1 MALEEQFNTFTDA
14 IDEFFNSLVG
24 EQQASS
30 ENLAD
35 RLENVLQENFENL
48 QEAVNEVD
56 GGLKPVE
63 PTTDIQESVE
73 NVTRLNSNLDIFNQQ
88 LEETGQSISGIP
100 EKLREQLEGEQL
112 DLFGSQQA
120 ARSFNQIDE
129 LFAQLSE
136 RAEISDEQL
145 TELATV
151 FEDFSSQVI
160 EVERQMGEGEEALS
174 EAQERV
180 QELSDQAIQNLRETI
195 EAEFDEVEGLGQRLE
210 ETANQFFTNT
220 QAALAVQAEAA
231 AAEGGGGAAQLQAAF
246 QGGDFLEIGSQFA
259 EIADL
264 EAGGGGVFSDIASE
278 VGEVAQLAT
287 VTGSE
292 FEQLDTTFSDAIEN
306 ATSFAEIMGVARDRV
321 GILLRSISGVRIAL
335 VGIITP
341 LAFATDLLQDAFS
354 AAREFREETG
364 VGAERMREL
373 RSLTADVSTELSG
386 FGLSPGATTDVALSL
401 VEQFGSIETATKQ
414 SGENLETLVTQSGRL
429 AGALGVSAER
439 GAEITGT
446 FVELENLVGGSA
458 EKGAAL
464 TNELAQARDVAPQQ
478 AFSQITENAEQLSQ
492 FSGNTTESLA
502 EAAVEAQELGV
513 NLSSVADFQEQSLTD
528 ITGQVQK
535 LQEAQ
540 MLTGQRLNSTALIS
554 ASYQGTEETLTEI
567 TDQLE
572 GIDFQNLGFFQR
584 QSLQEAFPGFSLF
597 ELEQLSRG
605 REILEETNTTFQR
618 AQAIASGDLTFAQ
631 AVRAD
636 DVDEVER
643 LQRQF
648 NQLYFVMAEN
658 LFPIVSDVLGL
669 LTQFTSVLEYIL
681 PLVDGF
687 TSGLRT
693 LLSPIQLLETGV
705 FILNDVFRDTEESTE
720 ALDASMKSL
729 GDTFRNL
736 LSPIR
741 DLTGTTVFGLF
752 EERSEEARE
761 SVNMFSSALESVGV
775 ILGTYETAA
784 FFTGLPS
791 LLSKVTSGF
800 GNLIGGV
807 RRFIPFMST
816 ASDEVATATKT
827 VGKFSS
833 TAENTGG
840 ILSRL
845 GGRFTAMLPNLQ
857 RMGALFRLGRMRMVG
872 FLTRLPLLGPAL
884 TAVSGAFSTAT
895 TAVYNFAAGLSAT
908 GIGAIILGIAAAIGG
923 AVYAFYNWE
932 ETVRFLSDT
941 FDSFM
946 SSAFG
951 VKNATEEIAPALS
964 RVGDFFVNLGG
975 IITSGV
981 IGTFDLLMDA
991 IYGLGDVFQWL
1002 YTTLQLDH
1010 IVNFVGFMGN
1020 KIGSLIASFYE
1031 GKSAGEALGSTLGLI
1046 FNPFG
1051 NYINYLAEV
1060 VDLFYDLGSAIA
1072 QGNFSDIGSILLE
1085 GLKGIGQEFVDM
1097 IIPDSIQSYVAE
1109 KMSGLTSIIMDF
1121 IPNSPAEMGPL
1132 SNLDKV
1138 NIGGEV
1144 AKTIQKEPVE
1154 QKMEGVGSTIAS
1166 YVPGFG
1172 GDETQATGEAAEA
1185 GEVGVQA
1192 RDSISVAQT
1201 LQGGDMTRTV
1211 QATGEAAETGEIG
1224 VQAEGPG
1231 VATVDQNIATGP
1243 QQAAAAAQ
1251 QQAGSAQQAA
1261 GETREVRL
1269 DSETDNVKG
1278 VLQDILSTQK
1288 QLLSDLRN
1296 GNIAVYLDGRKV
1308 NKELVRGLGLTN

>member
-231 AAEGGGGAAQLQAAF
+231 AAEGGGGGAAQLQAAF

-584 QSLQEAFPGFSLF
+584 QSLQEAFPGFSLS

-807 RRFIPFMST
+807 GRFIPFMST

-1192 RDSISVAQT
+1192 
-1201 LQGGDMTRTV
+1201 
-1211 QATGEAAETGEIG
+1211 
-1224 VQAEGPG
+1224 EGPE
-1231 VATVDQNIATGP
+1231 VAAVDQNIATGP